1 LRPGRG
7 PSRKSHRTAKR
18 QFNIKGI
25 PMIIRKLLLSF
36 TILAPAAAM
45 ADDPPP
51 PQDVWTGKGQAGF
64 VSSQGNTQAQS
75 ANAALDMALVNEEW
89 KHAFHLGGL
98 YGENAG
104 IVAAERW
111 DTGWQTN
118 YDFNKST
125 FVFGA
130 LRYAHDMFSG
140 FDYQASATGGLG
152 YKVIDSTATK
162 FDVQLGAGYRELRP
176 EELTKNSD
184 GAVTARTLEPST
196 SGAVLTFGANYS
208 QALTGTTT
216 LTDKLL
222 VEYGT
227 SDTLVTNTLALV
239 VKISGKLAL
248 SLGYNI
254 QNNSSPPAGLKKL
267 DSLETV
273 NLVYSF

>member
-1 LRPGRG
+1 MNLPNL
-7 PSRKSHRTAKR
+7 
-18 QFNIKGI
+18 F
-25 PMIIRKLLLSF
+25 LSLA
-36 TILAPAAAM
+36 ILAPLTAL
-45 ADDPPP
+45 ADDPPPP

-75 ANAALDMALVNEEW
+75 ANAALDMALLDGDW

-104 IVAAERW
+104 IVSAERW
-111 DTGWQTN
+111 DTGWQTD
-118 YDFNKST
+118 YSISKPVFA
-125 FVFGA
+125 FGA

-152 YKVIDSTATK
+152 YKIADEASTK
-162 FDVQLGAGYRELRP
+162 LDVQLGIGYRELRP
-176 EELTKNSD
+176 ELLTKSSD
-184 GAVTARTLEPST
+184 GQVTSRTLEPSD
-196 SGAVLTFGANYS
+196 SSMIGTFGVNYS
-208 QALTGTTT
+208 QALTSTTT

-222 VEYGT
+222 VEAG
-227 SDTLVTNTLALV
+227 SGDTLVTNTLALA

-254 QNNSSPPAGLKKL
+254 QDNTKPPAGLKKL